1 MGSDIRSDAPRPAC
15 GPFTNRLWSVTHCRI
30 QTTPEEVVVADAP
43 KPPVE
48 EESELAPNQEDP
60 LFQAQMWVY
69 DRVMAYWKHGAL
81 AVGVILVGSL
91 VYGLYDSWSEGRAK
105 DAEADIAAI
114 DFRVPKP
121 SELSMMGIGP
131 ADDLNDATRVANLEE
146 GARRFQATAE
156 DASGPQAAQAWLKA
170 AELWQRLGRDAET
183 KTAFEGALKA
193 EGDGAFGF
201 VAHNGLASIALD
213 EGKVDEAIVHFR
225 AVADADRGFFGEQAL
240 IGLARAQAQNGKGPE
255 SLQTMEELRK
265 RYPESPRLTDLAVE
279 LGAPAAPVAPT
290 VAPGAPSTAPAAPTP
305 GSG

>member
-1 MGSDIRSDAPRPAC
+1 M
-15 GPFTNRLWSVTHCRI
+15 
-30 QTTPEEVVVADAP
+30 ADAP

-48 EESELAPNQEDP
+48 EETELAQTQEDP

-69 DRVMAYWKHGAL
+69 DRALTYWKHGAL
-81 AVGVILVGSL
+81 AIGLVLVGSL
-91 VYGLYDSWSEGRAK
+91 VYGLYDSWAESRAK
-105 DAEADIAAI
+105 DAEANIAAI

-146 GARRFQATAE
+146 GARRLQATAE
-156 DASGPQAAQAWLKA
+156 DASGAQAAQAWLKA

-193 EGDGAFGF
+193 EDAGVFGF

-213 EGKVDEAIVHFR
+213 EGKLDEAITHYR

-265 RYPESPRLTDLAVE
+265 RYPESPRLVDLAVE
-279 LGAPAAPVAPT
+279 LGAPATPAAVSP
-290 VAPGAPSTAPAAPTP
+290 APAAPTP

>member
-1 MGSDIRSDAPRPAC
+1 M
-15 GPFTNRLWSVTHCRI
+15 
-30 QTTPEEVVVADAP
+30 ADAP

-48 EESELAPNQEDP
+48 EESELPQSQEDP

-69 DRVMAYWKHGAL
+69 DRVMTYWKHGAL
-81 AVGVILVGSL
+81 AVGFILLGSL
-91 VYGLYDSWSEGRAK
+91 VYGLYDSWAVGRAK
-105 DAEADIAAI
+105 EAEAAIAAI

-146 GARRFQATAE
+146 GARRFQATAQE
-156 DASGPQAAQAWLKA
+156 ASGAQAAQAWLKA

-183 KTAFEGALKA
+183 KAAFEGALQA
-193 EGDGAFGF
+193 ESAGVFGF

-213 EGKVDEAIVHFR
+213 EGKLDEAITHYR
-225 AVADADRGFFGEQAL
+225 AVAEADRGFFGEQAL

-255 SLQTMEELRK
+255 SLQTLEELRK
-265 RYPESPRLTDLAVE
+265 RYPESPRLVDLSVE
-279 LGAPAAPVAPT
+279 LGAPAAT
-290 VAPGAPSTAPAAPTP
+290 VAPAATPAAPTP

>member
-1 MGSDIRSDAPRPAC
+1 M
-15 GPFTNRLWSVTHCRI
+15 
-30 QTTPEEVVVADAP
+30 ADAP

-48 EESELAPNQEDP
+48 EETELAQTQEDP

-69 DRVMAYWKHGAL
+69 DRALTYWKHGAL
-81 AVGVILVGSL
+81 AIGVVLVGSL
-91 VYGLYDSWSEGRAK
+91 VYGLYDSWAESRAK
-105 DAEADIAAI
+105 DAEANIAAI

-131 ADDLNDATRVANLEE
+131 ADDLTDATRVANLEE
-146 GARRFQATAE
+146 GARRLQATAE
-156 DASGPQAAQAWLKA
+156 DASGAQAAQAWLKA

-193 EGDGAFGF
+193 EDAGVFGF

-213 EGKVDEAIVHFR
+213 EGKLDEAITHYR

-265 RYPESPRLTDLAVE
+265 RYPESPRLVDLAVE
-279 LGAPAAPVAPT
+279 LGAPAAPVVPAAP
-290 VAPGAPSTAPAAPTP
+290 AAPAAPTP